1 MQANKQTDERV
12 AQYSMSLFL
21 NHSAHRATPSG
32 VLGEGPELGSCTQTQ
47 LESDPWLRVELA
59 PEFQAGKITKIRI
72 FNREDCCH
80 ERLHD
85 FEVRVGNNS
94 DINKNPICYRWKG
107 GESGILKAINLM
119 QDDYKIGEEETEAE
133 KDVLD

>member
-1 MQANKQTDERV
+1 MFLFHICTIFLSMFIDKQT
-12 AQYSMSLFL
+12 QT
-21 NHSAHRATPSG
+21 HTHIPSG

-47 LESDPWLRVELA
+47 LESNPWLRIELA
-59 PEFQAGKITKIRI
+59 PEFRTNNIRRIRI

-94 DINKNPICYRWKG
+94 DIAKNPICFRWRG
-107 GESGILKAINLM
+107 GKCACRLDGCTPARCKFM
-119 QDDYKIGEEETEAE
+119 FKPKHDDFFC
-133 KDVLD
+133 